1 MKCILSGFGAHLDNS
16 LGLFPEHRGTP
27 LWTDGIESPSF
38 IAVGDGYLFA
48 ITENRY
54 YAEIFAFRKEGISYR
69 LTDKRGV
76 AGRELC
82 HLVYSPKNRMLLGAC
97 YGTGH
102 LIHAAFDPESGMFGE
117 FGALQQQNS
126 EDAQSRLHCIVLNK
140 AEDRIYTVNLGLDQI
155 VVYRLEN
162 GTLTEENTI
171 PVKKGSGPRHAKLSA
186 DEKLLYVIT
195 EYSNEIIIYDTAD
208 WSVKQTVKTLPANYF
223 GTSYCS
229 TLCLSPD
236 GRFVYAA
243 NRYADIIS
251 VMQVDENGLLTLVNT
266 FDCDGRTPRHM
277 EITPDGR
284 DLVIC
289 CQDSDWVVF
298 KRLNRETGMPTH
310 TVREIPFLSPSCV
323 AFVP

>member
-1 MKCILSGFGAHLDNS
+1 MKCIISGYGVHLETS
-16 LGLFPEHRGTP
+16 LAMYTDHRGTP

-38 IAVGDGYLFA
+38 IACGDGYLFA

-54 YAEIFAFRKEGISYR
+54 YAAIYAYRKDGLSYR
-69 LTDKRGV
+69 MTDRRSLE
-76 AGRELC
+76 GRELC
-82 HLVYSPKNRMLLGAC
+82 HVVYSEKNKLLIGGC
-97 YGTGH
+97 YGSGH
-102 LIHAAFDPESGMFGE
+102 VICASFDPATGLFGE
-117 FGALQQQNS
+117 
-126 EDAQSRLHCIVLNK
+126 AQSIPQEGAHESRQHCIVLNK

-195 EYSNEIIIYDTAD
+195 EYSNEIIVYDTAD

-229 TLCLSPD
+229 TLCFSLD

-251 VMQVDENGLLTLVNT
+251 VMQVDEYGLLTLVNT
-266 FDCDGRTPRHM
+266 FDSDGRTPRHM
-277 EITPDGR
+277 ELTPDGR

-310 TVREIPFLSPSCV
+310 TVREIPFLSPSCM